1 MRVSRQPCKSSW
13 RPAPAAEANVERLRR
28 LARDELGSVLVETA
42 LIFPTLMLLTF
53 GLITLGF
60 ITNNY
65 ISLTSATSAAARQFA
80 LDAPVSTTSISTT
93 PYTNLQSQLKA
104 SSGLLASLN
113 KNAAQASTGGIVLS
127 SVCVY
132 SASSTCGGNTCNSD
146 ASCSTLL
153 ANSQNDIVTVK
164 TSFPCFV
171 AIPLYGLNS
180 CTLTAAATFVVQ

>member
-93 PYTNLQSQLKA
+93 PYTDLKTQLKTSA
-104 SSGLLASLN
+104 GLLATPQQERGAGLDRRHRAFFSLRLFGEFDLRR
-113 KNAAQASTGGIVLS
+113 KYMQFRCKLQ
-127 SVCVY
+127 Y
-132 SASSTCGGNTCNSD
+132 
-146 ASCSTLL
+146 L
-153 ANSQNDIVTVK
+153 AGEQSERHCDR
-164 TSFPCFV
+164 
-171 AIPLYGLNS
+171 
-180 CTLTAAATFVVQ
+180 